1 MADDVL
7 INKAATIER
16 CVARAR
22 EEYVKNPATFSMD
35 FTRQDAAILNI
46 QRACEAALDMGQ
58 YLIRREK
65 LGVPQSARDV
75 FTLLAQGGW
84 IDIALADKLKR
95 MVGFRNIAVHD
106 YQALQLPILISIIE
120 THLDEF
126 LENSHALLLGNASQT
141 KE

>member
-16 CVARAR
+16 CVARVR
-22 EEYVKNPATFSMD
+22 EEYVKDPATFPVD

-58 YLIRREK
+58 HVIRREK

-75 FTLLAQGGW
+75 FLLLAQGGW
-84 IDIALADKLKR
+84 INVELADKLRR

-126 LENSHALLLGNASQT
+126 LEYSHALLLGDAAQV
-141 KE
+141 KG